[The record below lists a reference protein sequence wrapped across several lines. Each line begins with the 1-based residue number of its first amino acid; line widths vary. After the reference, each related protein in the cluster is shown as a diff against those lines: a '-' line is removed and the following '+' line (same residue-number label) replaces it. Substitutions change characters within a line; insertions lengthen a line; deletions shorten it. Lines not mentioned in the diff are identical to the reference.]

1 MSEIEHRPLDRGA
14 GPLLRGWRLGERE
27 GEGGKWVAI
36 NPRTLPLAARL
47 VVLSTISPNALDI
60 PAATGALTVAP
71 NPLAALFDGVDALAT
86 WPSSDIPIG
95 VPFGAPVQRSSPRR
109 AQSTSQAQP
118 KSPLSE
124 SPRSADLR
132 LEMTPDR
139 SDESPRASGPADR
152 SPAAPTPSAQ
162 PFATLAESPAPSP
175 DGRSSAAEAAQRLL
189 AAGGKPT
196 LAVTNLRE
204 PPPQMVGE
212 NSGGLGPLTE
222 SSRGEAASPLD
233 NWPADPATPKP
244 FWWVESATEPPSEA
258 GLAAQPAISA
268 RPQQR
273 RTAAASPTTAVN
285 EAERGASPLSYRSL
299 SALAPNDSG
308 ALAAESAVPN
318 PPSQLNDV
326 SGVSPVSGGVAA
338 WPGDPVAG
346 DAGPVAGAG
355 FGDAAEVRR
364 ANIARVL
371 EAGGGRPTVVVSGV
385 SGPGPVVS
393 PSPLAPVAVPG
404 SAPSPASGLGVSPV
418 SGGVAAWPGDPV
430 AGDAGP
436 VAGAGFGDA
445 AEVRRAN
452 IARVLEAGGGRPTV
466 VVSGVS
472 GPGPVVSPS
481 PLAPVAVP
489 GSAPSPAS
497 GLGVSPVSGG
507 VAAWPGDLILDKG
520 PVAWGRDKQST
531 QPTGERAPVQAAQF
545 EGDFPSKITQSVS
558 VRRAG
563 EATPRLLEQRS
574 AAERSRISQADMA
587 RVTEL
592 PNGQPTGSVRDEPTA
607 TLFGLSPQGRAE
619 SASVADPQVRRISE
633 QGLRLGLGAATE
645 IRSSQLARTAEPIT
659 PASWPSAT
667 FGQFAPSSASATP
680 SARPT
685 VAESVASRSL
695 RREQP
700 GVLGRQASAVDRSG
714 GAGSLL
720 GSPAVDRGLGAVS
733 VPSAVSPDSGTVSAE
748 NLVARL
754 QRRAPQPQPGRA
766 QRERPQ
772 SPASTPQRG
781 APPNQRSVSVPPV
794 LGNGVTGLSV
804 SSASSNAAKK
814 SETIRRSPTESG
826 SGTDAADEP
835 SNDLDIDALT
845 DEIERRLQR
854 RLKLGFDRRGGFR
867 GGGRSWPR

>member
-1 MSEIEHRPLDRGA
+1 M
-14 GPLLRGWRLGERE
+14 
-27 GEGGKWVAI
+27 
-36 NPRTLPLAARL
+36 
-47 VVLSTISPNALDI
+47 
-60 PAATGALTVAP
+60 
-71 NPLAALFDGVDALAT
+71 
-86 WPSSDIPIG
+86 
-95 VPFGAPVQRSSPRR
+95 
-109 AQSTSQAQP
+109 
-118 KSPLSE
+118 
-124 SPRSADLR
+124 
-132 LEMTPDR
+132 
-139 SDESPRASGPADR
+139 
-152 SPAAPTPSAQ
+152 
-162 PFATLAESPAPSP
+162 
-175 DGRSSAAEAAQRLL
+175 
-189 AAGGKPT
+189 
-196 LAVTNLRE
+196 
-204 PPPQMVGE
+204 
-212 NSGGLGPLTE
+212 
-222 SSRGEAASPLD
+222 
-233 NWPADPATPKP
+233 
-244 FWWVESATEPPSEA
+244 
-258 GLAAQPAISA
+258 
-268 RPQQR
+268 
-273 RTAAASPTTAVN
+273 
-285 EAERGASPLSYRSL
+285 
-299 SALAPNDSG
+299 
-308 ALAAESAVPN
+308 
-318 PPSQLNDV
+318 
-326 SGVSPVSGGVAA
+326 
-338 WPGDPVAG
+338 
-346 DAGPVAGAG
+346 
-355 FGDAAEVRR
+355 
-364 ANIARVL
+364 
-371 EAGGGRPTVVVSGV
+371 
-385 SGPGPVVS
+385 
-393 PSPLAPVAVPG
+393 
-404 SAPSPASGLGVSPV
+404 

-574 AAERSRISQADMA
+574 AAERSQISQADMA

-700 GVLGRQASAVDRSG
+700 GVLGRQAPAVDRSG
-714 GAGSLL
+714 GAGSSL

-781 APPNQRSVSVPPV
+781 APPNQRSASVPPV
-794 LGNGVTGLSV
+794 LGDGVTGLSV